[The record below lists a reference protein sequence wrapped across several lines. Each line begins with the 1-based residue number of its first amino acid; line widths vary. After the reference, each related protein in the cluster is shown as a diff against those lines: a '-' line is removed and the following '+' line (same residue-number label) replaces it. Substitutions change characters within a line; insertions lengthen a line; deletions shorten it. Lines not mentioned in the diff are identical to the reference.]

1 MAKAGKPTDWI
12 TMKIDPD
19 SGKLAQPGQ
28 ENAILEYFLEENL
41 PERSTNRVINPDRN
55 QIAPVD
61 LF

>member
-1 MAKAGKPTDWI
+1 
-12 TMKIDPD
+12 MKIDPD